1 MKVIITMA
9 GRGSRFT
16 KQGYTQPKHEIMAG
30 NCSLFSWAIG
40 SLRNFFD
47 ETFLF
52 VVRKG
57 GYSPA
62 YLIEEIVR
70 LGILSYDII
79 ELDEVTRGQADTV
92 MQAAEFVEADED
104 ILIYN
109 IDTTI
114 KPEYLPK
121 EAIIKADGSVPLFEA
136 EGTHWSFAKLDE
148 RQERITE
155 MAEKRP
161 ISSWGSVGLYYFR
174 QWQDFSA
181 AFEAMADQLLT
192 EYGEIYIA
200 PLYNRLIEQE
210 KTICPVFLPQ
220 NSYAAL
226 GTPEELKAFINQLEN
241 FQTGAS
247 E

>member
-1 MKVIITMA
+1 MKVVITMA
-9 GRGSRFT
+9 GRGSRFI

-30 NCSLFSWAIG
+30 DHSLFSWAIG
-40 SLRNFFD
+40 SLQNFFD

-52 VVRKG
+52 IVRKG
-57 GYSPA
+57 CYSPE

-70 LGILSYDII
+70 LGIRSYDII
-79 ELDEVTRGQADTV
+79 ELEEVTKGQADTV
-92 MQAAEFVEADED
+92 IQAAELVDEEED

-114 KPEYLPK
+114 KPEYLVK
-121 EAIIKADGSVPLFEA
+121 EDIVQSDGSVPLFEA

-148 RQERITE
+148 AQKRITE

-174 QWQDFSA
+174 RWQDFSA
-181 AFEAMADQLLT
+181 AFEVMADQLLT

-200 PLYNRLIEQE
+200 PLYNHLIEQG

-226 GTPEELKAFINQLEN
+226 GTPEELETFINQN